1 MLVGYKELGSR
12 AASSSHITWQS
23 ALAAWRF
30 SGPVADAHGVYGIGL
45 SQTRED
51 TSDYDPENIAT
62 AWLTVDWNSR

>member
-1 MLVGYKELGSR
+1 
-12 AASSSHITWQS
+12 
-23 ALAAWRF
+23 
-30 SGPVADAHGVYGIGL
+30 VYGIGL